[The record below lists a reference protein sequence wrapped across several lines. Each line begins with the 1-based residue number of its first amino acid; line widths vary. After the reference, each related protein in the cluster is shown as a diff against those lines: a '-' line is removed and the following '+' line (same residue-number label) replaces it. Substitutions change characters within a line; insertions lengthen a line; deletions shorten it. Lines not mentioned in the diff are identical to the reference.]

1 MQFPDDDVIPIGY
14 NLTIVCTG
22 NKSKEG
28 DSHPFSEQP
37 FRVQLFFRGPK
48 VKECGGEYSDRGD
61 TKSCELGVVRVSKNN
76 SGQYGC
82 IVSNAMVCSAAELI
96 LNLRGEN
103 QSVNNLSSPVNFL
116 RFLLF

>member
-22 NKSKEG
+22 NKSKES
-28 DSHPFSEQP
+28 DAYPFSDQP
-37 FRVQLFFRGPK
+37 FRVQLFFRGAK
-48 VKECGGEYSDRGD
+48 VKECGGEHSDRED
-61 TKSCELGVVRVSKNN
+61 TKSCELGVERVSKSN

-82 IVSNAMVCSAAELI
+82 IVSNAMACSAAELV

-103 QSVNNLSSPVNFL
+103 QSVNNLSSPVNFI